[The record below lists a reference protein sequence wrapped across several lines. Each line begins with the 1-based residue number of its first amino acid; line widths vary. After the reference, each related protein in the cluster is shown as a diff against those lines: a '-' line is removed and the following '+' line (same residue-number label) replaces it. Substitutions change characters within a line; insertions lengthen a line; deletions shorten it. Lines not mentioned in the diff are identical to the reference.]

1 MHGPQILTWNWAAG
15 SHRWAQF
22 SPTARRIKRCN
33 NISHDN
39 NIISLP
45 VSSNEGAWST
55 KLILTWNWAAGSH
68 RWAQFSPNARRI
80 RYNNNFHNNIIYIL
94 PVSNEGAWSIT
105 HSSYTVMAWSLVV
118 QMQLENGEYCMTE
131 CNECCICTL

>member
-15 SHRWAQF
+15 WAQF
-22 SPTARRIKRCN
+22 SPTAGRIKRCN
-33 NISHDN
+33 NISHD

-55 KLILTWNWAAGSH
+55 KLILTGNWAAGSH
-68 RWAQFSPNARRI
+68 RWAQFRRI
-80 RYNNNFHNNIIYIL
+80 RYNNNFYNNIILYIL

-105 HSSYTVMAWSLVV
+105 DSSYTVMAWSLVV